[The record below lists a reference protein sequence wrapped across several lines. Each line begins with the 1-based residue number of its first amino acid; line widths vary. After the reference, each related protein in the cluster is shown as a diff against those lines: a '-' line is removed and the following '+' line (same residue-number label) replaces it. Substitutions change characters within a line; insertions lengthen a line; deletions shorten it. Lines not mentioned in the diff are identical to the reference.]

1 MKTGKTRKLDERDK
15 RLIKSTIL
23 NLHATT
29 GPLTSTRVQLE
40 SGLQHVSNRTV
51 RRYMNELGYHY
62 CRSKKNELMTETDK
76 KLRVGLCRKIYRHK
90 LGVEF
95 WRSGISFYFD
105 GTGFSYKKNPLD
117 QALAPGARGWRMRSE
132 ELTVGC
138 TATGNKERN
147 QQAHFM
153 VAIAYGKDAIMCTQ
167 YKGRINGPKF
177 ADMVLEDFPSAFEQ
191 SANAVTK
198 RFFQDGDPRQN
209 SAVARRALNE
219 IGAIIFEIPPRNP
232 DLNPIEN
239 FIHLINMELKKDTI
253 SRHIQSESFEQFS
266 ERVRKIIMEFPS
278 EKIDKITL

>member
-1 MKTGKTRKLDERDK
+1 
-15 RLIKSTIL
+15 
-23 NLHATT
+23 
-29 GPLTSTRVQLE
+29 
-40 SGLQHVSNRTV
+40 
-51 RRYMNELGYHY
+51 
-62 CRSKKNELMTETDK
+62 
-76 KLRVGLCRKIYRHK
+76 
-90 LGVEF
+90 
-95 WRSGISFYFD
+95 
-105 GTGFSYKKNPLD
+105 
-117 QALAPGARGWRMRSE
+117 
-132 ELTVGC
+132 
-138 TATGNKERN
+138 
-147 QQAHFM
+147 
-153 VAIAYGKDAIMCTQ
+153 
-167 YKGRINGPKF
+167 
-177 ADMVLEDFPSAFEQ
+177 MVLEDFPSAFEQ